1 MDAASIQ
8 PPMGAM
14 QQPGSAEMTS
24 QAGQVF
30 EALASQNWG
39 YILPL
44 FLFYFVGG
52 YFIYA
57 SLFAAVGASMG
68 DDMGE
73 SQSLSMVAMA
83 PIILSIILISPVIEN
98 PTSSLARWMSIF
110 PLFSPVIM
118 PARLAFEPPL
128 WEVLLSMVVLAGSAV
143 FFVWLSGRIYR
154 VGVLLYGKK
163 ATLKEMV
170 KWTFSGE

>member
-1 MDAASIQ
+1 M
-8 PPMGAM
+8 
-14 QQPGSAEMTS
+14 S
-24 QAGQVF
+24 QASEVF
-30 EALASQNWG
+30 EAITSQNWG

-98 PTSSLARWMSIF
+98 PTSSLARCLSIF

-118 PARLAFEPPL
+118 PARLAFEPPW
-128 WEVLLSMVVLAGSAV
+128 WEVILSMAVLAGSAV

-154 VGVLLYGKK
+154 VGILLYGR
-163 ATLKEMV
+163 L
-170 KWTFSGE
+170 